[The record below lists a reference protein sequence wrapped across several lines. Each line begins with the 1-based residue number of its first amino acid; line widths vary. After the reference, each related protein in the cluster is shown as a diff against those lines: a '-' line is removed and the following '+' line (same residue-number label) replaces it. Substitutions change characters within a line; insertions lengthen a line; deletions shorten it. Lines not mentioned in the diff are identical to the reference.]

1 MVPKTGPHDLM
12 ALAKQRPN
20 SAVQY
25 GRRSTEHEE
34 VDTGK
39 LLTRKPRHVLGRR
52 HLMTFRKN
60 QFSELV
66 ERTVDALKGTI
77 TEASAA
83 DVQGLLS
90 KIRRDFDEVRF
101 EADRKEMELIQ
112 LRQDIRFW
120 ESEANPHE
128 DQDNYHGFIR
138 RNVREKM
145 EQAAGELEHSLEMQK
160 VYRHMVQRL
169 LREQKILQQ
178 KVSMLEKH
186 LDRKTRE
193 VEAKQQFSR
202 RINEDKVEQIV
213 KLEILEQDMHLER
226 MICTTAVSDLSAA
239 IERRRQ
245 DVTQGE
251 DFENWRYDVALEAA
265 TEAFEATAGRYR
277 KIYAIEKLTG
287 NCLQRLTFDQAEQS
301 EATEDGFQRIREVT
315 GLTDVMDI
323 VHKFLNR
330 DVEHEQLR
338 NTVRESEDRLRQLR
352 EEEAGRPRENVL
364 IAKPETRGLG
374 AEVAESEQMLEDVR
388 RTHDDVQEQLK
399 KSTLLV
405 DSLVRWCQKLGKSL
419 APIREMPVAKQPSD
433 LPAFFQ
439 HLVHSVQDFLQ
450 RAHAEMPDARLV
462 KMTHEA
468 QGRVFMAQSKLL
480 GDKEFI
486 RNNCRVTM
494 QEVSTVKEEKT
505 QKKKEGATPGEDERM
520 SMEFANER
528 DRLKKEAG
536 DTLAERD
543 ARLKHKYQQIQ
554 QVRPKVPS
562 GR

>member
-1 MVPKTGPHDLM
+1 M
-12 ALAKQRPN
+12 ALAQRPN
-20 SAVQY
+20 SAVQS
-25 GRRSTEHEE
+25 GRRSTDVEE
-34 VDTGK
+34 ADTAN
-39 LLTRKPRHVLGRR
+39 LLPRRPRNGLVRR

-66 ERTVDALKGTI
+66 ERTVDALKGSI
-77 TEASAA
+77 AEASVA
-83 DVQGLLS
+83 DVRGLLA
-90 KIRRDFDEVRF
+90 KIRRDFDEVRW
-101 EADRKEMELIQ
+101 EADRKETELIQ
-112 LRQDIRFW
+112 IRQDIRFW

-128 DQDNYHGFIR
+128 DHDNYHGFVR

-145 EQAAGELEHSLEMQK
+145 EQASSELEHSLEMQK
-160 VYRHMVQRL
+160 VYRHMVSRL

-178 KVSMLEKH
+178 KVSMLENH

-193 VEAKQQFSR
+193 VEAKQHFSR

-245 DVTQGE
+245 DVNQGE

-338 NTVRESEDRLRQLR
+338 NTVRESEDLLRTLR

-364 IAKPETRGLG
+364 VDSKPETRGLG

-388 RTHDDVQEQLK
+388 RTHDDVREQLK
-399 KSTLLV
+399 KSTLLI
-405 DSLVRWCQKLGKSL
+405 DSLVRWSQKLGQNL
-419 APIREMPVAKQPSD
+419 APIREMPHARRPSD
-433 LPAFFQ
+433 LPEFFGR
-439 HLVHSVQDFLQ
+439 LVQTVEEFLQ

-462 KMTHEA
+462 KMTNEA
-468 QGRVFMAQSKLL
+468 QGRVFSAQTKLM
-480 GDKEFI
+480 GDKDFM
-486 RNNCRVTM
+486 RNNCRLTM
-494 QEVSTVKEEKT
+494 QEATEKVKEEKN
-505 QKKKEGATPGEDERM
+505 KKKDGEKPGEDERM
-520 SMEFANER
+520 DMEFANER
-528 DRLKKEAG
+528 ERLKKEAG
-536 DTLAERD
+536 ETLAERD
-543 ARLKHKYQQIQ
+543 TRHKSRHLARPARREKSFGQE
-554 QVRPKVPS
+554 RT
-562 GR
+562 